1 MKAKA
6 LETWQGCLIE
16 GKIYDVIAKNGYLI
30 LIKEESGRFVWS
42 CESIFEL
49 IIEPNVLLK
58 EIKVKINWE
67 VI

>member
-1 MKAKA
+1 M
-6 LETWQGCLIE
+6 IE